1 MIDVKR
7 GKKAEYV
14 LKRTLSTIVFVLGL
28 AVLATFVIFAVFGD
42 KIAPYSVT
50 QSFDKF
56 LPCSNEHLLGTNNIG
71 YDIWSQIIV
80 ATRYTLTVG
89 VSSALAC
96 LVIGVTIGIVA
107 GYAGGMVS
115 EAVNGFINFFLLI
128 PMLPAA
134 IVIAS
139 YANGGQLSI
148 ILTIS
153 LLCWCSTARAVRAKT
168 MSIRESDYIKSLKS
182 IGYGGGRILFG
193 HVLPNVA
200 DIVAARF
207 IPSVASCIMVEAT
220 LSFLG
225 LGSIENITWG
235 VMINKAYT
243 YGGITLEK
251 YNWVLA
257 PGVCIILL
265 QLSFYMINQ
274 FVEFR
279 KKIVQESTI
288 KYR

>member
-1 MIDVKR
+1 MIDNVR
-7 GKKAEYV
+7 KKKIEYGAR
-14 LKRTLSTIVFVLGL
+14 RTLSAIVFALGIIIL
-28 AVLATFVIFAVFGD
+28 GIFTVFAIFGD

-56 LPCSNEHLLGTNNIG
+56 LPCSSEHLLGTNNIG

-80 ATRYTLTVG
+80 ASRYTLAVG
-89 VSSALAC
+89 ISSALAC

-139 YANGGQLSI
+139 YANGGQVSI
-148 ILTIS
+148 VLTIS

-182 IGYGGGRILFG
+182 IGYGRCRILFG

-200 DIVAARF
+200 DVVAARF
-207 IPSVASCIMVEAT
+207 IPSVASCIMAEAT

-225 LGSIENITWG
+225 LGSLENITWG
-235 VMINKAYT
+235 VMINNAYS
-243 YGGITLEK
+243 YGGITLGK

-274 FVEFR
+274 FIEFR